1 MERAKGIEPSYAAWE
16 AAVLPLNYARS
27 IPADIGKYAD
37 PQATNFAPTLTA
49 QPSHQG
55 GGMVGDRFLQPAAGR
70 HPQGSETPA
79 IGDRHLNRD
88 LGPAGPPGRPTTR
101 TRLRCA
107 FRPERGGPR
116 AP

>member
-1 MERAKGIEPSYAAWE
+1 M
-16 AAVLPLNYARS
+16 
-27 IPADIGKYAD
+27 IPADIGKHAD

-70 HPQGSETPA
+70 HAQGSETPA

-88 LGPAGPPGRPTTR
+88 LGTP
-101 TRLRCA
+101 
-107 FRPERGGPR
+107 GGPVGPQPELDSGPHFGLSAGDR
-116 AP
+116 ERHDRGIASLV

>member
-27 IPADIGKYAD
+27 ISADIGKHAD

-55 GGMVGDRFLQPAAGR
+55 AAWSAT
-70 HPQGSETPA
+70 GSSNPRPDGTPK
-79 IGDRHLNRD
+79 
-88 LGPAGPPGRPTTR
+88 
-101 TRLRCA
+101 
-107 FRPERGGPR
+107 GPR
-116 AP
+116 PRRSVTGT

>member
-55 GGMVGDRFLQPAAGR
+55 GGMVGD
-70 HPQGSETPA
+70 GSSNP
-79 IGDRHLNRD
+79 
-88 LGPAGPPGRPTTR
+88 RPDGTR
-101 TRLRCA
+101 K
-107 FRPERGGPR
+107 GPR
-116 AP
+116 PQRSVTGA